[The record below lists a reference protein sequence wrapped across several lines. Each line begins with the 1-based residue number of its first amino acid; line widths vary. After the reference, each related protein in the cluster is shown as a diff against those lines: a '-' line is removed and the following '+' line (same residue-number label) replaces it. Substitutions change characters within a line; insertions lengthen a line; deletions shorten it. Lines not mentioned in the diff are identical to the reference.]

1 MNIKSDKVEIVSTN
15 LLIPY
20 SKNSNK
26 HTDEQIDEIIK
37 QIEYQGWRDPILAQ
51 KGTNVIAAGHG
62 RWMAAKKM
70 GLEKVPVIFQ
80 EFESEA
86 QFYAFVVAH
95 NAVTSP
101 GWGGGLDLAQINSDI
116 IDFGPELD
124 VSLLAIKD
132 FVIDINDST
141 LPSLED
147 SERPEIGQLA
157 FSVSETQR
165 QLINDALSNAIKNEE
180 LDLYENT
187 NKNAAAIYLICQRY
201 MSDRS

>member
-124 VSLLAIKD
+124 VDLLGIKD
-132 FVIDINDST
+132 FVIEPMDGI
-141 LPSLED
+141 LPNLSSNEPELQQVTFTISNEQKDLLDEAIAKAKKEED
-147 SERPEIGQLA
+147 CSDELNQNSNG
-157 FSVSETQR
+157 
-165 QLINDALSNAIKNEE
+165 NAL
-180 LDLYENT
+180 
-187 NKNAAAIYLICQRY
+187 AAILKRY
-201 MSDRS
+201 VYG